1 MTVGP
6 VSPVHP
12 QVPEPRPAVGAPDES
27 FGRLVLQG
35 LEAVSRSE
43 QEADALVRAMAAGEP
58 IQPHDVMIATAKA
71 ELSVQMLVAIRDK
84 ALEAYQ
90 QVMNLQI

>member
-6 VSPVHP
+6 IGAVPP
-12 QVPEPRPAVGAPDES
+12 QVPEPVVSSPADGGFS
-27 FGRLVLQG
+27 RLVVQG

-58 IQPHDVMIATAKA
+58 VQPHDVMIATAKA

>member
-1 MTVGP
+1 MTIAPVGAVP
-6 VSPVHP
+6 P
-12 QVPEPRPAVGAPDES
+12 QVPEPPAPSPAGEGFS
-27 FGRLVLQG
+27 RLVIQG

-58 IQPHDVMIATAKA
+58 VQPHDVMIATAKA

>member
-1 MTVGP
+1 MSVGP
-6 VSPVHP
+6 VSAALPS
-12 QVPEPRPAVGAPDES
+12 VPEPRASAPSGEGFS
-27 FGRLVLQG
+27 RLVLQG

-58 IQPHDVMIATAKA
+58 VQPHDVMIATAKA

-90 QVMNLQI
+90 QVMNLQL